1 MAINQTRE
9 NILKKRRLNQKQKRL
24 RFFRFLFTIVL
35 ISLVGSAILFV
46 GYAAYSGVSY
56 LYREYQTMYQEYTE
70 RKESRQMDAQASFE
84 GYTNVLILGLDDGAD
99 AADYGGQNADTILLM
114 SFANDTGRTRFITIP
129 RDTWVTMPDGQGTR
143 LGTLYN
149 VGGASMMVREISSL
163 LGVSIHQY
171 ITLDMATFS
180 ELIDIMEG
188 IDLYVESDMDYEDP
202 VSGLSIH
209 LKQGYQHMDGQTAQ
223 EYLRYRDPELGDV
236 GRVQRQQKFLK
247 ALYDKLL
254 QLGTVPKLPAIADMF
269 QHRMKTSAEIFDSAH
284 LANVLRRLSSEA
296 PQTIMLPGNYAANDD
311 SIWVPDQAAI
321 QERIKELFPESEI
334 LGSEQQ

>member
-1 MAINQTRE
+1 MATNQTRE

-129 RDTWVTMPDGQGTR
+129 RDTW
-143 LGTLYN
+143 
-149 VGGASMMVREISSL
+149 
-163 LGVSIHQY
+163 IHQY

-334 LGSEQQ
+334 LGNEQ